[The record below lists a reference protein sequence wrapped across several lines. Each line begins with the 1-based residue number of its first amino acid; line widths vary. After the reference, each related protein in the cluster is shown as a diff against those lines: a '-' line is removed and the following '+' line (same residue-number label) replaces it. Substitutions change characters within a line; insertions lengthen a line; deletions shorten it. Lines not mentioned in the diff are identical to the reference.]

1 MKRSNIEK
9 IFNSFEKAFILQNS
23 DKKED
28 IKETKET
35 KEEPNKDNNISNEN
49 NAHITIIKKSKSK
62 QKPQRALEPIFL
74 YILIQIQENLKVYQH
89 FQ

>member
-1 MKRSNIEK
+1 MSEKIDIFSFLKRSNIEN

-35 KEEPNKDNNISNEN
+35 KEEPNKDNNISNKN
-49 NAHITIIKKSKSK
+49 NAHITIIKK
-62 QKPQRALEPIFL
+62 
-74 YILIQIQENLKVYQH
+74 
-89 FQ
+89 